1 MAYIVGPIFIIFPI
15 MIYWVLAAI
24 VLSDPGYV
32 TKKMIQEIY
41 SKNGID

>member
-1 MAYIVGPIFIIFPI
+1 MAYVAGPIFIIFPI

-32 TKKMIQEIY
+32 TKKMIQDILA
-41 SKNGID
+41 KNDID